1 MIILK
6 TKDMNK
12 SEIKLD
18 LGDVSVA
25 ANLAQPKDPV
35 AMVIFAHGSGSSH
48 LSPRNNFV
56 ADVLNQN
63 RITTLLAD
71 LLTPEEDKIYENR
84 FNIDLLT
91 DRLIRL
97 TEKALEQFA
106 FDDLPIGFFGASTGA
121 ASALDAAAFLGDTIK
136 AVVSRGGRPDLAK
149 NLKAVKAPTLLII
162 GSLDTDVINLNK
174 KAYDQLKC
182 DRKIEIVNGASH
194 LFEEPGTLNE
204 VANLASSWFD
214 LYLCNNMIEERAH

>member
-1 MIILK
+1 
-6 TKDMNK
+6 MNK

-18 LGDVSVA
+18 LSDVSVA
-25 ANLAQPKDPV
+25 ANLAQADDPA

-63 RITTLLAD
+63 NISTLVAD
-71 LLTPEEDKIYENR
+71 LLTPEEDKIYDNR

-106 FDDLPIGFFGASTGA
+106 FDDLPLGFFGASTGA
-121 ASALDAAAFLGDTIK
+121 ASAMDAAAFLGDTIK
-136 AVVSRGGRPDLAK
+136 AVVSRGGRPDMAK
-149 NLKAVKAPTLLII
+149 NLGQVKAPTLLVV

-174 KAYDQLKC
+174 KAYDQLTC
-182 DRKIEIVNGASH
+182 DRKIEIIDGASH

-204 VANLASSWFD
+204 VANLAAAWFD
-214 LYLCNNMIEERAH
+214 LYLCHNVVPGNTR

>member
-1 MIILK
+1 
-6 TKDMNK
+6 MNK
-12 SEIKLD
+12 SQIKLD
-18 LGDVSVA
+18 LTDVSVA
-25 ANLAQPKDPV
+25 ANLSRADDPA

-63 RITTLLAD
+63 HISTLLAD

-97 TEKALEQFA
+97 TEKTLEQFA
-106 FDDLPIGFFGASTGA
+106 FDDLPLGFFGASTGA
-121 ASALDAAAFLGDTIK
+121 ASALDATAFLGDTIK

-149 NLKAVKAPTLLII
+149 NLKQVKAPTLLIV
-162 GSLDTDVINLNK
+162 GSLDTDVIDLNK
-174 KAYDQLKC
+174 KAYDQLSC
-182 DRKIEIVNGASH
+182 DRKIEIVDGASH

-204 VANLASSWFD
+204 VANLAAAWFD
-214 LYLCNNMIEERAH
+214 LYLCNNVVHDSARKL

>member
-1 MIILK
+1 M
-6 TKDMNK
+6 TK

-18 LGDVSVA
+18 LSDVSVA
-25 ANLAQPKDPV
+25 ANLSHAKDAV
-35 AMVIFAHGSGSSH
+35 AMVIFSHGSGSSH

-63 RITTLLAD
+63 HISTLLVD

-91 DRLIRL
+91 DRLIRV
-97 TEKALEQFA
+97 TEKALEQFT
-106 FDDLPIGFFGASTGA
+106 FNEIPLGYFGASTGA

-149 NLKAVKAPTLLII
+149 NLKKVKAPTLLII
-162 GSLDTDVINLNK
+162 GSLDNDVIELNK
-174 KAYDQLKC
+174 QAYQQLSC
-182 DRKIEIVNGASH
+182 DRKIEIVDGASH

-204 VANLASSWFD
+204 VANLAAAWFD
-214 LYLCNNMIEERAH
+214 LYLCNNMVQNQVQ

>member
-1 MIILK
+1 
-6 TKDMNK
+6 MNK

-18 LGDVSVA
+18 LTDVSVA
-25 ANLAQPKDPV
+25 ANLSLADDPV

-56 ADVLNQN
+56 ADVLNQSH
-63 RITTLLAD
+63 ISTLLAD

-97 TEKALEQFA
+97 TEKTLEQFT
-106 FDDLPIGFFGASTGA
+106 FDDLPLGFFGASTGA

-149 NLKAVKAPTLLII
+149 NLKQVKAPTLLIV
-162 GSLDTDVINLNK
+162 GSLDTDVIDLNK
-174 KAYDQLKC
+174 KAYDQLEC
-182 DRKIEIVNGASH
+182 DRKIEIVDGASH

-204 VANLASSWFD
+204 AANLAAAWFD
-214 LYLCNNMIEERAH
+214 LYLCNNVVHDSARKL

>member
-1 MIILK
+1 
-6 TKDMNK
+6 MNK

-18 LGDVSVA
+18 LSDVSVA
-25 ANLAQPKDPV
+25 ANLAQPKDAV

-71 LLTPEEDKIYENR
+71 LLTPEEDEIYENR

-91 DRLIRL
+91 ERLIRL

-149 NLKAVKAPTLLII
+149 NLKAVKAPTLLIV

-214 LYLCNNMIEERAH
+214 LYLCNNMIEERTQ

>member
-1 MIILK
+1 M
-6 TKDMNK
+6 TK

-18 LGDVSVA
+18 LSDVSVA
-25 ANLAQPKDPV
+25 ANLSHAKDAV
-35 AMVIFAHGSGSSH
+35 AMVIFSHGSGSSH

-63 RITTLLAD
+63 HISTLLVD

-91 DRLIRL
+91 DRLIRV
-97 TEKALEQFA
+97 TEKALEQFT
-106 FDDLPIGFFGASTGA
+106 FNEIPLGYFGASTGA

-136 AVVSRGGRPDLAK
+136 AVVSRGGRPELAK
-149 NLKAVKAPTLLII
+149 NLKKVKAPTLLII
-162 GSLDTDVINLNK
+162 GSLDNDVIELNK
-174 KAYDQLKC
+174 QAYQQLSC
-182 DRKIEIVNGASH
+182 DRKIEIVDGASH

-204 VANLASSWFD
+204 VANLAAAWFD
-214 LYLCNNMIEERAH
+214 LYLCNNMVQNQVQ

>member
-1 MIILK
+1 
-6 TKDMNK
+6 MNK

-18 LGDVSVA
+18 LSDVSVA
-25 ANLAQPKDPV
+25 ANLSQAKDAV

-63 RITTLLAD
+63 RISTVLAD
-71 LLTPEEDKIYENR
+71 LLTPEEDEIYENR

-97 TEKALEQFA
+97 TEKTIEQFT
-106 FDDLPIGFFGASTGA
+106 FNDLPLGFFGASTGA

-149 NLKAVKAPTLLII
+149 NLKQVNAPTLLIV
-162 GSLDTDVINLNK
+162 GSLDTEVIDLNK
-174 KAYDQLKC
+174 KAYDQLSC
-182 DRKIEIVNGASH
+182 DRKIEIVSGASH

-204 VANLASSWFD
+204 VANLAAAWFD
-214 LYLCNNMIEERAH
+214 LYLCNNIVQDRTH

>member
-1 MIILK
+1 
-6 TKDMNK
+6 MNK

>member
-1 MIILK
+1 
-6 TKDMNK
+6 MNK

-18 LGDVSVA
+18 LTDVSVA
-25 ANLAQPKDPV
+25 ANLSLADNPV

-56 ADVLNQN
+56 ADVLNQSH
-63 RITTLLAD
+63 ISTLLAD

-97 TEKALEQFA
+97 TEKTLEQFA
-106 FDDLPIGFFGASTGA
+106 FDDLPLGFFGASTGA

-149 NLKAVKAPTLLII
+149 NLKQVKAPTLLIV
-162 GSLDTDVINLNK
+162 GSLDTDVIDLNK
-174 KAYDQLKC
+174 KAYDQLGC
-182 DRKIEIVNGASH
+182 DRKIEIVDGASH

-204 VANLASSWFD
+204 AANLAAAWFD
-214 LYLCNNMIEERAH
+214 LYLCNHVVQDSAHKL

>member
-1 MIILK
+1 
-6 TKDMNK
+6 MNK

-18 LGDVSVA
+18 LSDISVA
-25 ANLAQPKDPV
+25 ANLSHAKDPV

-63 RITTLLAD
+63 HISTVLAD

-91 DRLIRL
+91 DRLVRV
-97 TEKALEQFA
+97 TEKVVEQFT
-106 FDDLPIGFFGASTGA
+106 FNELPIGYFGASTGA

-149 NLKAVKAPTLLII
+149 NLKKVKAPTLLII
-162 GSLDTDVINLNK
+162 GSLDNDVIELNK
-174 KAYDQLKC
+174 QAYQQLSC
-182 DRKIEIVNGASH
+182 DRKIEIVDGASH

-204 VANLASSWFD
+204 VANLAAAWFD
-214 LYLCNNMIEERAH
+214 LYLCNNMVQNQVQ

>member
-1 MIILK
+1 
-6 TKDMNK
+6 MNK
-12 SEIKLD
+12 SEIKMD

-25 ANLAQPKDPV
+25 ANLAQPKVPV

-63 RITTLLAD
+63 SITTLLAD
-71 LLTPEEDKIYENR
+71 LLTPEEDEIYENR

-149 NLKAVKAPTLLII
+149 NLKAVKAPTLLIV
-162 GSLDTDVINLNK
+162 GSLDTDVIKLNK

-182 DRKIEIVNGASH
+182 DRKIEIVDGASH

-214 LYLCNNMIEERAH
+214 LYLCNNMIEERAQ

>member
-1 MIILK
+1 M
-6 TKDMNK
+6 TK

-18 LGDVSVA
+18 LSDVSVA
-25 ANLAQPKDPV
+25 ANLSHAKDAV
-35 AMVIFAHGSGSSH
+35 AMVIFSHGSGSSH

-63 RITTLLAD
+63 HISTLLVD

-91 DRLIRL
+91 DRLIRV
-97 TEKALEQFA
+97 TEKALEQFT
-106 FDDLPIGFFGASTGA
+106 FNEIPLGYFGASTGA

-149 NLKAVKAPTLLII
+149 NLKKVKAPTLLII
-162 GSLDTDVINLNK
+162 GSLDNDVIELNK
-174 KAYDQLKC
+174 QAYQQLSC
-182 DRKIEIVNGASH
+182 DRKIEIVDGASH

-204 VANLASSWFD
+204 AANLAAAWFD
-214 LYLCNNMIEERAH
+214 LYLCNNTVQKHAQ

>member
-1 MIILK
+1 
-6 TKDMNK
+6 MNK
-12 SEIKLD
+12 SEIKLN
-18 LGDVSVA
+18 LTDVSVA

-35 AMVIFAHGSGSSH
+35 AMVIFAHGSGSSR

-97 TEKALEQFA
+97 TEKALEHFA

-174 KAYDQLKC
+174 KAFDQLEC

-214 LYLCNNMIEERAH
+214 LYLCNNMIQENAQ